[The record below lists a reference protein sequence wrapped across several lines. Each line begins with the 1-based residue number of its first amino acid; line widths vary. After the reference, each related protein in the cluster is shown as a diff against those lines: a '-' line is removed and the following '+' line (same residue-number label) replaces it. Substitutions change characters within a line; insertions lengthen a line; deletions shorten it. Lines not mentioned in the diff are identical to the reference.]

1 MSIECGFSQRHLISK
16 NISNSLTHN
25 NNDSSLLYFYFEFL
39 KLDDISWSV
48 IGNFEMI
55 LESFLNN
62 KSYEILYFLYEKKHI
77 L

>member
-1 MSIECGFSQRHLISK
+1 MSIEFGFSQRHLVSNK
-16 NISNSLTHN
+16 NCSNSLN
-25 NNDSSLLYFYFEFL
+25 QSEAFLLDYYFGFL
-39 KLDDISWSV
+39 KLKDINWSV

-62 KSYEILYFLYEKKHI
+62 KSYEILYFLYERKHI